1 MSEETPP
8 PGLEATLTSEAV
20 TEETFDV
27 IESSLRDLWT
37 VVDDLS
43 RIRPPRSEYYR
54 VTIFGSSRMRPGDRL
69 YEDTRRLATE
79 LAAMGCDIVT
89 GGGPGLMQAANEG
102 EAIGDPDNVTRSFG
116 INIELPHEQLANP
129 FVEKLYMHR
138 TFFTRLHHFVRLS
151 HAFIVMEG
159 GIGTTLEAF
168 MVWQLCQVRHVYDT
182 PFIFLGEMWG
192 ELRAWA
198 GHWMTDGRDP
208 QLASPADLDIPTCV
222 PSVDEAVAVIREHK
236 RRLQI
241 GVEK

>member
-1 MSEETPP
+1 MSEERPP
-8 PGLEATLTSEAV
+8 PGSNAPLTSEAV
-20 TEETFDV
+20 NEETFDV

-43 RIRPPRSEYYR
+43 RIRPPKSEYYR
-54 VTIFGSSRMRPGDRL
+54 VTIFGSSRMRAGDRL
-69 YEDTRRLATE
+69 YEDTKRLASE

-102 EAIGDPDNVTRSFG
+102 EAIGDTQNVTRSFG
-116 INIELPHEQLANP
+116 INIELPHEQVANP
-129 FVEKLYMHR
+129 FVEKLFTHR

-159 GIGTTLEAF
+159 GIGTTLEAL

-182 PFIFLGEMWG
+182 PLVFLGDMWD
-192 ELRAWA
+192 ELRMWA
-198 GHWMTDGRDP
+198 HRWMLDGQDP
-208 QLASPADLDIPTCV
+208 QLASPPDLDIPTCV
-222 PSVDEAVAVIREHK
+222 SSVDEAVAVIREHK

-241 GVEK
+241 EVER

>member
-1 MSEETPP
+1 MSQERPP
-8 PGLEATLTSEAV
+8 PATAPLTREAV
-20 TEETFDV
+20 TEEIFDV

-43 RIRPPRSEYYR
+43 RIRPPQSEYYR
-54 VTIFGSSRMRPGDRL
+54 VTIFGSSRMRQGDRL
-69 YEDTRRLATE
+69 YDETRRLASE

-102 EAIGDPDNVTRSFG
+102 EAIGDTGNVTRSFG
-116 INIELPHEQLANP
+116 INIELPHEQVANP
-129 FVEKLYMHR
+129 FVEKLYTHR

-159 GIGTTLEAF
+159 GIGTTLEAL

-182 PFIFLGEMWG
+182 PLIFLGQMWG
-192 ELRAWA
+192 ELRNWA
-198 GHWMTDGRDP
+198 RHWMLDGQDP
-208 QLASPADLDIPTCV
+208 QLASPPDLDIPTCV
-222 PSVDEAVAVIREHK
+222 ATVDEAVAVIREHK